1 MNRIKLG
8 IIGSLILFS
17 GIIVGF
23 TFKDFEKFFDK
34 KYKEFKQYLDPVD
47 KVKEAISYIEYAYFK
62 EVSREDLADKAIM
75 GMLDRLDPHS
85 FYINKKQMEDVKTQM
100 QGAFEG
106 IGIEF
111 AIIED
116 TLTVVAPLS
125 GGPSARQGIL
135 AGDKIVKVNGENIAG
150 IGLTNDRVFKLL
162 RGPKGSKVT
171 VSIKRYGVEELFD
184 VEITR
189 DVIPLKSVDFS
200 YMISDKVGY
209 IKVNRFAQNTY
220 QEFFAA
226 FHKLKKLGMEKLIL
240 DLRSNPG
247 GYMNQANMLADAFLD
262 GRKLIVYTEGRLPSV
277 NEKYY
282 TRDNEDY
289 LEGNAMV
296 VLIDEGSASGSEIVA
311 GALQDW
317 DRALLVGRRTFGKGL
332 VQYQKE
338 FQDGSAMRIVVAR
351 YFIPSGRCIQKD
363 FDKTKKEYDREIW
376 ERFKSGEVYDS
387 SKIKLPDSLKYKTK
401 GGRTVYGGGGV
412 IPDVFLPRDTTGT
425 SKYLT
430 KLFLKGV
437 FRNFALEYVSHNKD
451 LKERFGN
458 GISFAKKFEVSEKLL
473 KEFTNF
479 AGKEGVNFNK
489 QQYEHSK
496 KYIKANLKAMIGR
509 VLFNDEGFYP
519 AIHEID
525 NELQEALKLLPEA
538 EKLYKNYYTKHK

>member
-1 MNRIKLG
+1 MNKIKLG

-23 TFKDFEKFFDK
+23 SFKDFERFFER
-34 KYKEFKQYLDPVD
+34 KYEDFKNYVDPVD
-47 KVKEAISYIEYAYFK
+47 KVREAISYIEYAYFK
-62 EVSREDLADKAIM
+62 KVTREELADKAIM

-85 FYINKKQMEDVKTQM
+85 FYITKKQMEDVKSQM

-125 GGPSARQGIL
+125 GGPSARVGIL
-135 AGDKIVKVNGENIAG
+135 AGDKIVKVDGENIAG

-171 VSIKRYGVEELFD
+171 VGIKRYGVEEVFD

-200 YMISDKVGY
+200 YMISDNVGY

-226 FHKLKKLGMEKLIL
+226 LQKLKKQGMKQLIL

-262 GRKLIVYTEGRLPSV
+262 GKKMIVYTEGRLPGV

-282 TRDNEDY
+282 TMDKEDY
-289 LEGNAMV
+289 LDGNAVV

-311 GALQDW
+311 GCLQDW

-338 FQDGSAMRIVVAR
+338 FMDGSAMRIVVAR

-363 FDKTKKEYDREIW
+363 FDKTKKEYDQEIW
-376 ERFKSGEVYDS
+376 ERFQSGEVYDS
-387 SKIKLPDSLKYKTK
+387 SKIKLPDSLKYQTK

-430 KLFLKGV
+430 RLFLKGA
-437 FRNFALEYVSHNKD
+437 FRNYALEYVGRHKD

-458 GISFAKKFEVSEKLL
+458 GISFARKFEVSEQMLQ
-473 KEFTNF
+473 EFTKF
-479 AGKEGVNFNK
+479 AEKEGVKLNK
-489 QQYEHSK
+489 GEFKHSR
-496 KYIKANLKAMIGR
+496 KYIKTNLKAMIGR

-519 AIHEID
+519 TIHQID
-525 NELQEALKLLPEA
+525 NELQKAIELLPRA
-538 EKLYKNYYTKHK
+538 EELYKEYYLKHK